1 MTNLRSQLFKA
12 FLLGGGGGGGGG
24 GQPLEVCERSNHKV
38 NADNVTKYY
47 VFFFLEKNVF
57 SKKDQ
62 NICNIINYNFNN
74 ALSKRILNNQVLLE
88 NPRTSLTYC
97 TVYDTI
103 PFVSIDLPLINYL
116 VSLVLVDFLQVLL

>member
-1 MTNLRSQLFKA
+1 MLICDQPEEPVVQSFV
-12 FLLGGGGGGGGG
+12 GGGGGGFK
-24 GQPLEVCERSNHKV
+24 VCERSNHKV
-38 NADNVTKYY
+38 NADKNTKYS

-57 SKKDQ
+57 SKKYQ

-74 ALSKRILNNQVLLE
+74 ALSKIFLNIQALLG

-116 VSLVLVDFLQVLL
+116 VSLVLLDFLQVLW